1 MPSIDA
7 ETADS
12 ADDAQLNQATLWL
25 KIGLPVL
32 LSLVFIAVLA
42 LVCWCRKKK
51 CPRKVPK
58 LGEEAFL
65 AI

>member
-12 ADDAQLNQATLWL
+12 ADDAPLNQATLYGL
-25 KIGLPVL
+25 AIGLPVL
-32 LSLVFIAVLA
+32 LVFFAVLA

-51 CPRKVPK
+51 RPRKVAK